1 MKLRVILF
9 IAVAAGL
16 TLLLFVQQQRSGP
29 FEVSGFIEADEIR
42 IGSRVGGRVAAV
54 HVEEGQDVTKGDLL
68 VELEPFDLQ
77 ERRAQAAA
85 QWHQAQAVHKKLS
98 AGFRAEEIAQ
108 AQARVDQ
115 LTAELEAAINGPREQ
130 EIKAAAADL
139 DLARAELERA
149 EASFGRIAKLKEEN
163 ASTEEQYERALADL
177 RTARAR
183 VQERSEN
190 LALLKEGTREEDIAA
205 ARARLAEAKDEL
217 ALRQNGYRDE
227 EIAEAYAAVQA
238 AEAALRVIDA
248 QIEELTIQAPVDG
261 RVEAVELQ
269 PGDLVGANTPVLSL
283 MDMGRMWVRAYVPED
298 RLDVQIG
305 QLVAVTVDSYPDERF
320 RGEITFVA
328 REAEFTPRNV
338 QTPEER
344 SRQVFRIKVTLL
356 EGLDRLRPGMAAD
369 VHFEE

>member
-9 IAVAAGL
+9 VAVVVGL
-16 TLLLFVQQQRSGP
+16 TLILFVQQQRSGP

-54 HVEEGQDVTKGDLL
+54 HVEEGQAVTQGDPL
-68 VELEPFDLQ
+68 VELEPFDLL
-77 ERRAQAAA
+77 ERRAEAAA
-85 QWHQAQAVHKKLS
+85 QWRQAQAVHEKLS

-115 LTAELEAAINGPREQ
+115 LAAALEEAINGPREQ

-149 EASFGRIAKLKEEN
+149 ESSFQRISKLKEEN
-163 ASTEEQYERALADL
+163 ATTQEQFDRALADL
-177 RTARAR
+177 QTARAR
-183 VQERSEN
+183 VRERSEN
-190 LALLKEGTREEDIAA
+190 LALLKEGTRAEEIAA
-205 ARARLAEAKDEL
+205 ARARLAEAKEAL
-217 ALRQNGYRDE
+217 ALMQNGYRDE

-238 AEAALRVIDA
+238 AEASLRVIDA
-248 QIEELTIQAPVDG
+248 QIEELTIEAPVDG

-283 MDMGRMWVRAYVPED
+283 MDLNRLWVRAYVPED

-305 QLVAVTVDSYPDERF
+305 QPVTVTVDSYPGEQF

-356 EGLDRLRPGMAAD
+356 EGLDRLRPGMSAD
-369 VHFEE
+369 IHFEE